1 MNARLLLPVFLA
13 LPFAAISQCNMV
25 VSSSNGYQVNITLN
39 PKAIAAPS
47 TCPNGYNFNAVID
60 YDIKF
65 TGNNRPGSLYTLQGK
80 LFCNSY
86 ELFFDLPNGGGAGT
100 LTTTANPYNSNT
112 DCATATPVSLGC
124 LSFTVEI
131 QGPGIPAQFIPCAVT
146 LLPVELTYFKAKQKA
161 GTVELTWQTAAEIN
175 NDFFEVQRSG
185 NADHWE
191 TVARING
198 AGNSTQS
205 LDYALTDRFPLSGQ
219 SYYRLRQVDFNG
231 EFRYSEVAA
240 IAAAPGGE
248 STLAVY
254 PNPVSDLL
262 TIEGPSEQLEDIAIL
277 DLLGR
282 RVNRV
287 AIVREAA
294 TRCSADLSGLPSGV
308 YLLRTADG
316 VQKNYRK

>member
-1 MNARLLLPVFLA
+1 MNARLLFPVFLA
-13 LPFAAISQCNMV
+13 LPFTATPQCNTV
-25 VSSSNGYQVNITLN
+25 VSSSNGYQVSITLN
-39 PKAIAAPS
+39 PRAIAAPS

-60 YDIKF
+60 YDVKF
-65 TGNNRPGSLYTLQGK
+65 TGNNQPGSLYTLQARLHCGD
-80 LFCNSY
+80 FN
-86 ELFFDLPNGGGAGT
+86 LFFDLPNTGGTGT
-100 LTTTANPYNSNT
+100 LTTTANPYSYGT
-112 DCATATPVSLGC
+112 DCATATPASLGC
-124 LSFTVEI
+124 LSTTIEI
-131 QGPGIPAQFIPCAVT
+131 QGPGIPPQFIPCAVT
-146 LLPVELTYFKAKQKA
+146 VLPVELTFFKAKQQGGA
-161 GTVELTWQTAAEIN
+161 VELTWQTAAEIN

-185 NADHWE
+185 DGDRWE
-191 TVARING
+191 TVARVNG

-205 LDYALTDRFPLSGQ
+205 LNYALTDRFPLSGQ

-231 EFRYSEVAA
+231 EFRFSEVAA
-240 IAAAPGGE
+240 IAAPSGGE
-248 STLAVY
+248 SPLAVY

-282 RVNRV
+282 RVNGV

-316 VQKNYRK
+316 VQKIYRK